1 MSPKR
6 ALDEFTPREL
16 RKLRALKTPYGVQRF
31 LDSLPYHLAGTA
43 WSPRRVLAEGT
54 AHCLEGGIFAAAAL
68 RALGFPPLILDFEA
82 HHDTDHVVAVF
93 QVNGHWSAVA
103 KSNFAGCRWREPVHR
118 TLRELAI
125 SYFDTYFNLRRQ
137 RSLRTYS
144 RPVNLARFDR
154 RYWMTT
160 EKDIWFIA
168 EYLCDISHTRLLKP
182 WMLRR
187 LSPVDRR
194 LYRAE
199 LTGHRWK

>member
-1 MSPKR
+1 MSKD
-6 ALDEFTPREL
+6 ALAEFTPREL

-82 HHDTDHVVAVF
+82 HRDTDHVVAVF
-93 QVNGHWSAVA
+93 KVNGHWGSVA

-154 RYWMTT
+154 RHWMTT

-182 WMLRR
+182 WMQRR

>member
-1 MSPKR
+1 MSKN
-6 ALDEFTPREL
+6 ALADFTPREL

-43 WSPRRVLAEGT
+43 WSPRRVLEEGT

-82 HHDTDHVVAVF
+82 HRDTDHVVALF
-93 QVNGHWSAVA
+93 QVNGHWGAVA

-154 RYWMTT
+154 RHWMTT

-168 EYLCDISHTRLLKP
+168 EYLCDVSHTRLLEP

>member
-1 MSPKR
+1 MVNRP
-6 ALDEFTPREL
+6 LDEFTPREL

-68 RALGFPPLILDFEA
+68 RALGYPALILDFEA
-82 HHDTDHVVAVF
+82 HHDTDHVVALYKL
-93 QVNGHWSAVA
+93 NGHWGAVA
-103 KSNFAGCRWREPVHR
+103 KSNFSGCRWREPVHR

-154 RYWMTT
+154 RHWMTT
-160 EKDIWFIA
+160 PKDIWFIA

>member
-1 MSPKR
+1 MPKNP
-6 ALDEFTPREL
+6 LDEFTPKEL
-16 RKLRALKTPYGVQRF
+16 RKLRALKTPAGVQRF
-31 LDSLPYHLAGTA
+31 LDSIPYHLAGTS
-43 WSPRRVLAEGT
+43 WSPRRVLKEET
-54 AHCLEGGIFAAAAL
+54 AHCLEGSIFAAAAL
-68 RALGFPPLILDFEA
+68 RALGYPPLLLDFEA
-82 HHDTDHVVAVF
+82 HHDTDHVVALYKI
-93 QVNGHWSAVA
+93 NGHWGAVA

-154 RYWMTT
+154 RHWMTA
-160 EKDIWFIA
+160 EKDVWFIA
-168 EYLCDISHTRLLKP
+168 EYLCEIPHTRLLKP
-182 WMLRR
+182 WMARR
-187 LSPVDRR
+187 LSPADQR